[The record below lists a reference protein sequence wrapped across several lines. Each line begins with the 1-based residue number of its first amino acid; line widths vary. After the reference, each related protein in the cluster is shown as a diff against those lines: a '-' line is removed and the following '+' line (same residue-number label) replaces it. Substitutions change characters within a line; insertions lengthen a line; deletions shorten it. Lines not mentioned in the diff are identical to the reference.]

1 MLILSRDIGQSIII
15 DGNIKITIL
24 EKGRDRRSGQVR
36 IGIEAP
42 KGIVVNREEIQQL
55 IEAENLSRAG

>member
-24 EKGRDRRSGQVR
+24 EKGRDRGSGQVR